1 MVDYSHKIINCKEY
15 RDIKEVGIAKYILE
29 NSLKLKLVIIQLG
42 DDPASNTYINNKLK
56 ACERCKIESELIKL
70 DVNTSQE
77 DLLKI
82 IDRLNDSEN
91 VTGILVQ
98 SPLPPHIDPKVV
110 ANAIVY
116 TKDVD
121 GFSIINKGK
130 LYSNEDCLVP
140 CTAQGVI
147 EILKYN
153 NIEIEGK
160 NVVIIN
166 RSDLIGKPLTHL
178 FLQNNATVT
187 VCHSYTQNLPEI
199 SSQADILV
207 VGVGKAKFITKDF
220 VKEGAIIL
228 DVGINFLDDK
238 LCGDVDF
245 FDCIE
250 KCSKITTVPGGV
262 GLLTVTNLLTNVVK
276 AFHLKNIHNNQ

>member
-15 RDIKEVGIAKYILE
+15 RDRKEVGIAKVILE

-42 DDPASNTYINNKLK
+42 DDPASNSYINNKLK

-82 IDRLNDSEN
+82 INRLNESEN

-98 SPLPPHIDPKVV
+98 SPLPPHIDSRIVSD
-110 ANAIVY
+110 AIIY

-130 LYSNEDCLVP
+130 LYSNEECLVP

-147 EILKYN
+147 EILNYN
-153 NIEIEGK
+153 EIDIEGK

-166 RSDLIGKPLTHL
+166 RSDLVGKPLIHL

-187 VCHSYTQNLPEI
+187 VCHSYTKNLKKI
-199 SSQADILV
+199 SSTADILV
-207 VGVGKAKFITKDF
+207 VGVGKPKFITKDYI
-220 VKEGAIIL
+220 KEGSIIL
-228 DVGINFLDDK
+228 DIGINFLENN
-238 LCGDVDF
+238 LCGDIDF
-245 FDCIE
+245 F
-250 KCSKITTVPGGV
+250 
-262 GLLTVTNLLTNVVK
+262 
-276 AFHLKNIHNNQ
+276 

>member
-1 MVDYSHKIINCKEY
+1 MVDYSYKILNCKEY
-15 RDIKEVGIAKYILE
+15 RDRKEVGIANVILE

-42 DDPASNTYINNKLK
+42 DDPASNSYIGNKLK

-70 DVNTSQE
+70 DINTTQE
-77 DLLKI
+77 ELLKI
-82 IDRLNDSEN
+82 INRLNESEN

-98 SPLPPHIDPKVV
+98 FPLPRHINAKVI
-110 ANAIVY
+110 NDSIVY

-147 EILKYN
+147 DILKYN
-153 NIEIEGK
+153 DIEISGK
-160 NVVIIN
+160 RVVIIN
-166 RSDLIGKPLTHL
+166 RSDLVGKPLMHL
-178 FLQNNATVT
+178 FIQNNATVT
-187 VCHSYTQNLPEI
+187 ICHSYTKNLQEI
-199 SSQADILV
+199 SSTADILV
-207 VGVGKAKFITKDF
+207 VGVGKPNFITKDYI
-220 VKEGAIIL
+220 KQDAIIL
-228 DVGINFLDDK
+228 DIGISFLDNK
-238 LCGDVDF
+238 ICGDVDF

-250 KCSKITTVPGGV
+250 KCSRITTVPGGV

-276 AFHLKNIHNNQ
+276 AFSIKN

>member
-1 MVDYSHKIINCKEY
+1 MVDYSHKILNCKEY
-15 RDIKEVGIAKYILE
+15 RDRKEVGIANVILE

-42 DDPASNTYINNKLK
+42 DDPSSNSYIGNKLK
-56 ACERCKIESELIKL
+56 ACERCKIEAELIKL
-70 DVNTSQE
+70 DINTTQE
-77 DLLKI
+77 ELLKI
-82 IDRLNDSEN
+82 INRLNESEN

-98 SPLPPHIDPKVV
+98 FPLPAHIDAKVI
-110 ANAIVY
+110 NDSIVY

-147 EILKYN
+147 DILKYN
-153 NIEIEGK
+153 DIGISGK
-160 NVVIIN
+160 KVVIIN
-166 RSDLIGKPLTHL
+166 RSDLVGKPLMHL

-187 VCHSYTQNLPEI
+187 VCHSYTKNLQEI
-199 SSQADILV
+199 SSIADILV
-207 VGVGKAKFITKDF
+207 VGVGKPNFITKDYI
-220 VKEGAIIL
+220 KQDAIVL
-228 DVGINFLDDK
+228 DIGISFLDNK
-238 LCGDVDF
+238 ICGDVDF

-250 KCSKITTVPGGV
+250 KCSRITTVPGGV

-276 AFHLKNIHNNQ
+276 AFSMKN

>member
-1 MVDYSHKIINCKEY
+1 MVDYSHKILNCKEY
-15 RDIKEVGIAKYILE
+15 RDRKEVGIANVILE

-42 DDPASNTYINNKLK
+42 DDPSSNSYIGNKLK

-70 DVNTSQE
+70 DINTTQE
-77 DLLKI
+77 ELLKI
-82 IDRLNDSEN
+82 INRLNESEN

-98 SPLPPHIDPKVV
+98 FPLPAHIDAKVI
-110 ANAIVY
+110 NDSIVY

-147 EILKYN
+147 DILNYN
-153 NIEIEGK
+153 DIEISGK
-160 NVVIIN
+160 KVVIIN
-166 RSDLIGKPLTHL
+166 RSDLVGKPLMHL
-178 FLQNNATVT
+178 FIQNNATVT
-187 VCHSYTQNLPEI
+187 VCHSYTKNLQEI
-199 SSQADILV
+199 SSTADILV
-207 VGVGKAKFITKDF
+207 VGVGKPNFITKDYI
-220 VKEGAIIL
+220 KQDAIVL
-228 DVGINFLDDK
+228 DIGISFLDNK
-238 LCGDVDF
+238 ICGDVDF

-250 KCSKITTVPGGV
+250 KCSRITTVPGGV

-276 AFHLKNIHNNQ
+276 AFSMKN

>member
-1 MVDYSHKIINCKEY
+1 MVDYSHKILNCKEY
-15 RDIKEVGIAKYILE
+15 RDRKEVGIANVILE

-42 DDPASNTYINNKLK
+42 DDPSSNSYIGNKLK

-70 DVNTSQE
+70 DINTTQE
-77 DLLKI
+77 ELLKI
-82 IDRLNDSEN
+82 INRLNESEN

-98 SPLPPHIDPKVV
+98 FPLPAHIDAKVI
-110 ANAIVY
+110 NDSIVY

-147 EILKYN
+147 DILKYN
-153 NIEIEGK
+153 DIEISGK
-160 NVVIIN
+160 KVVIIN
-166 RSDLIGKPLTHL
+166 RSDLVGKPLMHL

-187 VCHSYTQNLPEI
+187 VCHSYTKNLQEI
-199 SSQADILV
+199 SSTADILV
-207 VGVGKAKFITKDF
+207 VGVGKPNFITKDYI
-220 VKEGAIIL
+220 KQDAIVL
-228 DVGINFLDDK
+228 DIGISFLDNK
-238 LCGDVDF
+238 ICGDVDF

-250 KCSKITTVPGGV
+250 KCSRITTVPGGV

-276 AFHLKNIHNNQ
+276 AFSMKN